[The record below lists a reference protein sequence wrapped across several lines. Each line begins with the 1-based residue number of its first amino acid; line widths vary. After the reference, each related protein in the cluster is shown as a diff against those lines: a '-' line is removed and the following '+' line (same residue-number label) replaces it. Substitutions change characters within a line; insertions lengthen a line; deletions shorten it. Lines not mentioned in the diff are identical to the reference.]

1 MKFLVRLV
9 INILTLMI
17 VASLLPGVVV
27 ADWWAALVAAVVIG
41 VINTFLKPIIL
52 LLTLPLSIVT
62 LGLFALLV
70 NVLLLMLAA
79 YLVPG
84 FTIDG
89 LLTALLASIL
99 ISLVSSFLGKLA
111 GK

>member
-1 MKFLVRLV
+1 MKFLVRLI
-9 INILTLMI
+9 INVLTLMI
-17 VASLLPGVVV
+17 VATLLPGVVI
-27 ADWWAALVAAVVIG
+27 ANWWAALAAAAVIG
-41 VINTFLKPIIL
+41 VINTFLRPIIL

-62 LGLFALLV
+62 LGLFAILV

-84 FTIDG
+84 FVIDG

-99 ISLVSSFLGKLA
+99 ISLVSSFLGRLT